1 MFAKI
6 RNLKKFKF
14 YESSGEKKNLV
25 DPYKSLNP
33 LNLEQT
39 KKSPKV
45 SRKIQFF
52 WGKKKHFCK
61 PYQKSTKIKA
71 FILKSFVRNRQKI
84 FIPLFIL

>member
-52 WGKKKHFCK
+52 G
-61 PYQKSTKIKA
+61 QKRNIFVSRIK
-71 FILKSFVRNRQKI
+71 SQQK
-84 FIPLFIL
+84 